1 MTTLETA
8 ILQGDEIDQDLI
20 WSLLKRKDEK
30 FGILK
35 KLKAMA
41 RALDIPEEDVLE
53 EAFKDDQGRYLDSP
67 NRDAIHKALL
77 DWANKGH

>member
-1 MTTLETA
+1 MKTLETA
-8 ILQGDEIDQDLI
+8 ILQGDEIDQDLV

-41 RALDIPEEDVLE
+41 RALDIPEEEVLE
-53 EAFKDDQGRYLDSP
+53 EAFKDDQGRYLDGP
-67 NRDAIHKALL
+67 NRDAIHNALI
-77 DWANKGH
+77 DWKSK